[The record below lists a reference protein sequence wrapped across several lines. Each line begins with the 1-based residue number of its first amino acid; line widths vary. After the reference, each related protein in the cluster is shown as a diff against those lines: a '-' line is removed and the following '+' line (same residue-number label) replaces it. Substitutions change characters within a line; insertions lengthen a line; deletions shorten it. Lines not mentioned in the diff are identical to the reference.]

1 MVLTFSVDN
10 RKHAARIL
18 VPTRSALAGELYPEG
33 DPISMNKR
41 AKFSLAIFVLGLIIQ
56 FSPAQSQTPTQP
68 LTRPRTVTTQTTQPT
83 SKTQTVSQT
92 PTTATLPAAQT
103 AGAIMAQQP
112 WRPLSMNKL
121 RARLD
126 EAKRIL
132 KSKPALT
139 AMTAPDLSI
148 VTLAVLDEK
157 SSQIHLVKIPKD
169 DFLHKG
175 AQMNLTSSLGMNI
188 QLTIIRANGVNTAVT
203 AFDAATGRTL
213 VPLVVEYPIE
223 RGGALHEMAYYTSAH
238 PALLSP
244 DVVKTGQAY
253 VHMMLDLAA
262 RRLRDKGVP
271 IPSNIVDIAERLCVV
286 EHTDHTR
293 FRVENRQA
301 LFEEILSLYALNELD
316 TFRHSVSFAGA
327 GGMVQM
333 IPSTYQMLRR
343 EHPGIGL
350 NPDFVYGMQ
359 NHGNALEAMLLYM
372 LDTWKLLTTDADI
385 TAALSSGTA
394 TLPELM
400 AAGYN
405 SNPAKLGSYIRRG
418 GSGWRTLIPRET
430 QTYLQVYHSLETLIP
445 MKSRS

>member
-1 MVLTFSVDN
+1 
-10 RKHAARIL
+10 
-18 VPTRSALAGELYPEG
+18 
-33 DPISMNKR
+33 MNKR
-41 AKFSLAIFVLGLIIQ
+41 AKFSLAVFVLGLIIQ
-56 FSPAQSQTPTQP
+56 FSPARSQTPTQQI
-68 LTRPRTVTTQTTQPT
+68 TRPRTVTTQTTQQPM
-83 SKTQTVSQT
+83 SKTQTVTQP
-92 PTTATLPAAQT
+92 PTTATLPPAQT
-103 AGAIMAQQP
+103 AGAMAAQP
-112 WRPLSMNKL
+112 WRPLSINKI

-126 EAKRIL
+126 EAKRLL
-132 KSKPALT
+132 KSRPALT
-139 AMTAPDLSI
+139 AMTAPDLSV

-175 AQMNLTSSLGMNI
+175 AQMNLVSSQGMNI
-188 QLTIIRANGVNTAVT
+188 QLTILRANGVNTAVT
-203 AFDAATGRTL
+203 AFDSATGRVL
-213 VPLVVEYPIE
+213 IPLVVEYPIE
-223 RGGALHEMAYYTSAH
+223 RGGSLREMAYYTSAH

-262 RRLRDKGVP
+262 KRLRDKGVFVP
-271 IPSNIVDIAERLCVV
+271 PNIIDIAERLCVV

-293 FRVENRQA
+293 FRVENRLA

-333 IPSTYQMLRR
+333 IPATYQMLRR
-343 EHPGIGL
+343 DHPGIGL

-372 LDTWKLLTTDADI
+372 MDTWKLLSADADV
-385 TAALSSGTA
+385 TAAISSGTA
-394 TLPELM
+394 TQAELM

-405 SNPAKLGSYIRRG
+405 SNPAKLGNYIRRG
-418 GSGWRTLIPRET
+418 GSNWRTLIPRET

-445 MKSRS
+445 MKPRS